1 MPCCDARFNRSEIGK
16 LIGLRYL
23 ITKRV
28 GHRHTASDQN
38 PSFNRRQG
46 QVLSFLMLL
55 WLSLLGCAASD
66 GPIKVEVVGTPG
78 AYQLHRG
85 GEPYRPNG
93 AGAVAGSLT
102 SLKAHG
108 ANSIRTW
115 HVGDGQILD
124 DAHAL
129 ELTVSLCLDVGRERL
144 GFDYND
150 QAAVAAQ
157 LQRFRQ
163 QVDRFKNHPAL
174 LTWIIG
180 NELNLEAIN
189 PKVWDAVNEIAEM
202 IHEVDPNHPVTT
214 ALAGLGAQ
222 DVELL
227 RTRAPA
233 LDFYSTQVYGGIMG
247 LDRAMDEL
255 GLTEPLM
262 VTEWGTIGHWEVPST
277 AWQAP
282 IELTSA
288 AKAAH
293 YVAGYEQVIKVN
305 PGRIIGAYAFLWGQ
319 KQERTPTWYGTL
331 METGDRTEAADAL
344 QYIWQGD
351 WPSNR
356 APNVGLIRLA
366 GQTANKNV
374 VGLAG
379 TRLQADVV
387 ALDAENGALTYRWT
401 VRPESKAKEVGGD
414 PEVVPAPVPNLIS
427 LPSDAKVAVLMPSQP
442 GAYRLFVEVLDDAG
456 GVGHA
461 NLPFYVREKD

>member
-1 MPCCDARFNRSEIGK
+1 LTGLLYRILKWLPRSHPSSDPCLGC
-16 LIGLRYL
+16 
-23 ITKRV
+23 
-28 GHRHTASDQN
+28 
-38 PSFNRRQG
+38 NRRRKSL
-46 QVLSFLMLL
+46 LSGLMLL
-55 WLSLLGCAASD
+55 CLTMMGCNAAD
-66 GPIKVEVVGTPG
+66 GPTKVEIVGVPG
-78 AYQLHRG
+78 AYQLLRG
-85 GEPYRPNG
+85 GQPYRPSG
-93 AGAVAGSLT
+93 AGAVAGSLE

-124 DAHAL
+124 DAQAL
-129 ELTVSLCLDVGRERL
+129 GLSVSLCLDVGRERL

-150 QAAVAAQ
+150 EGAVAAQ
-157 LQRFRQ
+157 LHRFRQ

-180 NELNLEAIN
+180 NELNLEARN

-227 RTRAPA
+227 RSRAPA

-247 LDRAMDEL
+247 LDRAMDAL

-262 VTEWGTIGHWEVPST
+262 VTEWGTVGHWEVPST
-277 AWQAP
+277 DWQAP

-288 AKAAH
+288 AKAAQ
-293 YVAGYEQVIKVN
+293 YVAGYEQVIKAN

-331 METGDRTEAADAL
+331 METGERTEAADAL
-344 QYIWQGD
+344 QYIWQGV
-351 WPSNR
+351 WPRNR
-356 APNVGLIRLA
+356 APSVSLIRLA
-366 GQTANKNV
+366 GETANQSV
-374 VGLAG
+374 VGVAG
-379 TRLQADVV
+379 MRLQADVV
-387 ALDAENGALTYRWT
+387 ALDAENDALTYRWT
-401 VRPESKAKEVGGD
+401 VRPESQAKEIGGD
-414 PEVVPAPVPNLIS
+414 PEVVPSPVPNLIS
-427 LPSDAKVAVLMPSQP
+427 LPSGAKVAVLMPPQP

-461 NLPFYVREKD
+461 NLPFYVQGKD

>member
-1 MPCCDARFNRSEIGK
+1 MSLFCWTTDWV
-16 LIGLRYL
+16 LRRRL
-23 ITKRV
+23 SP
-28 GHRHTASDQN
+28 HQ
-38 PSFNRRQG
+38 RQG
-46 QVLSFLMLL
+46 PNRGQGRVLGFWVLL
-55 WLSLLGCAASD
+55 LLGLPGCGVPE
-66 GPIKVEVVGTPG
+66 GPIKVEILGEPG

-85 GEPYRPNG
+85 GQVYRPNG
-93 AGAVAGSLT
+93 AGAVAGSLA

-124 DAHAL
+124 DAQAL
-129 ELTVSLCLDVGRERL
+129 GLTVSLCLDVGRERL

-150 QAAVAAQ
+150 EGAVAAQ

-180 NELNLEAIN
+180 NELNLEASN

-202 IHEVDPNHPVTT
+202 IHKVDPNHPVTT

-247 LDRAMDEL
+247 LDRAMDAL
-255 GLTEPLM
+255 GLIEPLM
-262 VTEWGTIGHWEVPST
+262 VTEWGTMGHWEVPST
-277 AWQAP
+277 DWQAP

-288 AKAAH
+288 AKAAQ
-293 YVAGYEQVIKVN
+293 YIAGYEQVIKAN

-344 QYIWQGD
+344 QYIWLGV
-351 WPSNR
+351 WPRNR
-356 APNVGLIRLA
+356 VPRVSLIRLA
-366 GQTANKNV
+366 GQTAHQSV
-374 VGLAG
+374 VGVAG
-379 TRLQADVV
+379 MHLQADVA
-387 ALDAENGALTYRWT
+387 ALDAENDALTYRWT
-401 VRPESKAKEVGGD
+401 VRPESQAKEIGGD

-427 LPSDAKVAVLMPSQP
+427 LPSGAKVDVLMPAEP
-442 GAYRLFVEVLDDAG
+442 GAYRLFVEVRDDAG

-461 NLPFYVREKD
+461 NLPFYVRGKDS

>member
-1 MPCCDARFNRSEIGK
+1 MTRLRR
-16 LIGLRYL
+16 LIL
-23 ITKRV
+23 KWV
-28 GHRHTASDQN
+28 PHRHRHATSDQGLDANLRQGPILSFLVLLWLGLTGCTASDE
-38 PSFNRRQG
+38 
-46 QVLSFLMLL
+46 
-55 WLSLLGCAASD
+55 
-66 GPIKVEVVGTPG
+66 PIKVQILGVPG
-78 AYQLHRG
+78 AYELHRG
-85 GEPYRPNG
+85 GQPYRPNG
-93 AGAVAGSLT
+93 AGAVAGSLA

-129 ELTVSLCLDVGRERL
+129 GLSVSLCLDVGRERL

-150 QAAVAAQ
+150 EGAVAAQ
-157 LQRFRQ
+157 LQRFQQ

-180 NELNLEAIN
+180 NELNLEARN

-227 RTRAPA
+227 RSRAPA

-247 LDRAMDEL
+247 LDRAMDAL

-262 VTEWGTIGHWEVPST
+262 VTEWGTVGHWEVPST
-277 AWQAP
+277 DWQAP

-288 AKAAH
+288 AKAAQ
-293 YVAGYEQVIKVN
+293 YVAGYEQVIKAN

-331 METGDRTEAADAL
+331 METGERTEAADAL
-344 QYIWQGD
+344 QYIWQGV
-351 WPSNR
+351 WPRNR
-356 APNVGLIRLA
+356 APSVSLIRLA
-366 GQTANKNV
+366 GETANQSV
-374 VGLAG
+374 VGVAG
-379 TRLQADVV
+379 MRLQADVV
-387 ALDAENGALTYRWT
+387 ALDAENDALTYRWT
-401 VRPESKAKEVGGD
+401 VRPESQAKEIGGD
-414 PEVVPAPVPNLIS
+414 PEVVPSPVPNLIS
-427 LPSDAKVAVLMPSQP
+427 LPSGAKVAVLMPPQP

-461 NLPFYVREKD
+461 NLPFYVQGKD

>member
-1 MPCCDARFNRSEIGK
+1 
-16 LIGLRYL
+16 
-23 ITKRV
+23 
-28 GHRHTASDQN
+28 
-38 PSFNRRQG
+38 
-46 QVLSFLMLL
+46 MLL
-55 WLSLLGCAASD
+55 CLTMMGCNAAD
-66 GPIKVEVVGTPG
+66 GPSKVEIVGVPG
-78 AYQLHRG
+78 AYQLLRG
-85 GEPYRPNG
+85 GQPYRPNG
-93 AGAVAGSLT
+93 AGAVAGSLE

-124 DAHAL
+124 DAQAL
-129 ELTVSLCLDVGRERL
+129 GLSVSLCLDVGRERL

-150 QAAVAAQ
+150 EGAVAAQ
-157 LQRFRQ
+157 LHRFRQ

-180 NELNLEAIN
+180 NELNLEARN

-227 RTRAPA
+227 RSRAPA

-247 LDRAMDEL
+247 LDRAMDAL

-262 VTEWGTIGHWEVPST
+262 VTEWGTVGHWEVPST
-277 AWQAP
+277 DWQAP

-288 AKAAH
+288 AKAAQ
-293 YVAGYEQVIKVN
+293 YVAGYEQVIKAN

-331 METGDRTEAADAL
+331 METGERTEAADAL
-344 QYIWQGD
+344 QYIWQGV
-351 WPSNR
+351 WPRNR
-356 APNVGLIRLA
+356 APSVRLIRLA
-366 GQTANKNV
+366 GETANQSV
-374 VGLAG
+374 VGVAG
-379 TRLQADVV
+379 MRLQADVV
-387 ALDAENGALTYRWT
+387 ALDAENDALTYRWT
-401 VRPESKAKEVGGD
+401 VRPESQAKEIGGD
-414 PEVVPAPVPNLIS
+414 PEVVPSPVPNLIS
-427 LPSDAKVAVLMPSQP
+427 LPSGAKVAVLMPPQP

-461 NLPFYVREKD
+461 NLPFYVQGKD

>member
-1 MPCCDARFNRSEIGK
+1 MMGCSA
-16 LIGLRYL
+16 
-23 ITKRV
+23 
-28 GHRHTASDQN
+28 
-38 PSFNRRQG
+38 QG
-46 QVLSFLMLL
+46 
-55 WLSLLGCAASD
+55 
-66 GPIKVEVVGTPG
+66 GPILVEIVGAPG

-85 GEPYRPNG
+85 GQPYRPNG
-93 AGAVAGSLT
+93 AGAVAGALS

-129 ELTVSLCLDVGRERL
+129 GLTVSLCLDVGRERL

-150 QAAVAAQ
+150 QRAVAAQ

-163 QVDRFKNHPAL
+163 QVERFKNHPAL

-180 NELNLEAIN
+180 NELNLEANN

-202 IHEVDPNHPVTT
+202 IHEVDPYHPVTT
-214 ALAGLGAQ
+214 ALAGLAAQ

-247 LDRAMDEL
+247 LDQAMDKL

-277 AWQAP
+277 HWQAP

-288 AKAAH
+288 EKAAQ
-293 YVAGYEQVIKVN
+293 YVAGYEQGIKAN

-331 METGDRTEAADAL
+331 TETGDRTEAADAL
-344 QYIWQGD
+344 QYIWQGA

-356 APNVGLIRLA
+356 APKVRSIRLA
-366 GQTANKNV
+366 GQTAHDNV
-374 VGLAG
+374 VAETG
-379 TRLQADVV
+379 TWLPAEVV
-387 ALDAENGALTYRWT
+387 ALDAENEGLTYRWT
-401 VRPESKAKEVGGD
+401 VRPESQAKEVGGD
-414 PEVVPAPVPNLIS
+414 PEVAPAPVPNLIKVANN
-427 LPSDAKVAVLMPSQP
+427 AKVAVLMPAEP
-442 GAYRLFVEVLDDAG
+442 GAYRLFVEVLDGAG

-461 NLPFYVREKD
+461 NLPFYVRGKN

>member
-1 MPCCDARFNRSEIGK
+1 
-16 LIGLRYL
+16 
-23 ITKRV
+23 
-28 GHRHTASDQN
+28 
-38 PSFNRRQG
+38 
-46 QVLSFLMLL
+46 MLL
-55 WLSLLGCAASD
+55 CLTLMGCNAAD
-66 GPIKVEVVGTPG
+66 GPTKVEIVGVPG
-78 AYQLHRG
+78 AYQLLRG
-85 GEPYRPNG
+85 GQPYRPRG
-93 AGAVAGSLT
+93 AGAVVGSLE

-124 DAHAL
+124 DAQAL
-129 ELTVSLCLDVGRERL
+129 GLSVSLCLDVGRERL

-150 QAAVAAQ
+150 EGAVAAQ
-157 LQRFRQ
+157 LHRFRQ

-180 NELNLEAIN
+180 NELNLEAHN

-227 RTRAPA
+227 RSRAPA

-247 LDRAMDEL
+247 LDRAMDAL
-255 GLTEPLM
+255 GLIEPLM
-262 VTEWGTIGHWEVPST
+262 VTEWGTVGHWEVPST
-277 AWQAP
+277 DWQAP

-288 AKAAH
+288 AKAAQ
-293 YVAGYEQVIKVN
+293 YVAGYEQVIKAN

-331 METGDRTEAADAL
+331 METGERTEAADAL
-344 QYIWQGD
+344 QYIWQGV
-351 WPSNR
+351 WPRNR
-356 APNVGLIRLA
+356 APSVSLIRLA
-366 GQTANKNV
+366 GETANQSV
-374 VGLAG
+374 VGVAG
-379 TRLQADVV
+379 MRLQADVV
-387 ALDAENGALTYRWT
+387 ALDAENDALTYRWT
-401 VRPESKAKEVGGD
+401 VRPESQAKEIGGD
-414 PEVVPAPVPNLIS
+414 PEVVPSPVPNLIS
-427 LPSDAKVAVLMPSQP
+427 LPSGAKVAVLMPPQP

-461 NLPFYVREKD
+461 NLPFYVQGKD

>member
-1 MPCCDARFNRSEIGK
+1 MTGLLYRILKWLPRSHPSSDPCLGC
-16 LIGLRYL
+16 
-23 ITKRV
+23 
-28 GHRHTASDQN
+28 
-38 PSFNRRQG
+38 NRRRKSL
-46 QVLSFLMLL
+46 LSGLMLL
-55 WLSLLGCAASD
+55 CLTMMGCNAAD
-66 GPIKVEVVGTPG
+66 GPTKVEIVGVPG
-78 AYQLHRG
+78 AYQLLRG
-85 GEPYRPNG
+85 GQPYRPSG
-93 AGAVAGSLT
+93 AGAVAGSLE

-124 DAHAL
+124 DAQAL
-129 ELTVSLCLDVGRERL
+129 GLSVSLCLDVGRERL

-150 QAAVAAQ
+150 EGAVAAQ
-157 LQRFRQ
+157 LHRFRQ

-180 NELNLEAIN
+180 NELNLEARN

-227 RTRAPA
+227 RSRAPA

-247 LDRAMDEL
+247 LDRAMDAL

-262 VTEWGTIGHWEVPST
+262 VTEWGTVGHWEVPST
-277 AWQAP
+277 DWQAP

-288 AKAAH
+288 AKAAQ
-293 YVAGYEQVIKVN
+293 YVAGYEQVIKAN

-331 METGDRTEAADAL
+331 METGERTEAADAL
-344 QYIWQGD
+344 QYIWQGV
-351 WPSNR
+351 WPRNR
-356 APNVGLIRLA
+356 APSVSLIRLA
-366 GQTANKNV
+366 GETANQSV
-374 VGLAG
+374 VGVAG
-379 TRLQADVV
+379 MRLQADVV
-387 ALDAENGALTYRWT
+387 ALDAENDALTYRWT
-401 VRPESKAKEVGGD
+401 VRPESQAKEIGGD
-414 PEVVPAPVPNLIS
+414 PEVVPSPVPNLIS
-427 LPSDAKVAVLMPSQP
+427 LPSGAKVAVLMPPQP

-461 NLPFYVREKD
+461 NLPFYVQGKD

>member
-1 MPCCDARFNRSEIGK
+1 LTGLLYRILKWLPRSHPSSDPCLGC
-16 LIGLRYL
+16 
-23 ITKRV
+23 
-28 GHRHTASDQN
+28 
-38 PSFNRRQG
+38 NRRRKSL
-46 QVLSFLMLL
+46 LSGLMLL
-55 WLSLLGCAASD
+55 CLTMMGCNAAD
-66 GPIKVEVVGTPG
+66 GPSKVEIVGVPG
-78 AYQLHRG
+78 AYQLLRG
-85 GEPYRPNG
+85 GQPYRPSG
-93 AGAVAGSLT
+93 AGAVAGSLE

-124 DAHAL
+124 DAQAL
-129 ELTVSLCLDVGRERL
+129 GLSVSLCLDVGRERL

-150 QAAVAAQ
+150 EGAVAAQ
-157 LQRFRQ
+157 LHRFRQ

-180 NELNLEAIN
+180 NELNLEARN

-227 RTRAPA
+227 RSRAPA

-247 LDRAMDEL
+247 LDRAMDAL

-262 VTEWGTIGHWEVPST
+262 VTEWGTVGHWEVPST
-277 AWQAP
+277 DWQAP

-288 AKAAH
+288 AKAAQ
-293 YVAGYEQVIKVN
+293 YVAGYEQVIKAN

-331 METGDRTEAADAL
+331 METGERTEAADAL
-344 QYIWQGD
+344 QYIWQGV
-351 WPSNR
+351 WPRNR
-356 APNVGLIRLA
+356 APSVSLIRLA
-366 GQTANKNV
+366 GETANQSV
-374 VGLAG
+374 VGVAG
-379 TRLQADVV
+379 MRLQADVV
-387 ALDAENGALTYRWT
+387 ALDAENDALTYRWT
-401 VRPESKAKEVGGD
+401 VRPESQAKEIGGD
-414 PEVVPAPVPNLIS
+414 PEVVPSPVPNLIS
-427 LPSDAKVAVLMPSQP
+427 LPSGAKVAVLMPPQP

-461 NLPFYVREKD
+461 NLPFYVQGKD

>member
-1 MPCCDARFNRSEIGK
+1 MVASLAPFERSMPLGC
-16 LIGLRYL
+16 
-23 ITKRV
+23 
-28 GHRHTASDQN
+28 
-38 PSFNRRQG
+38 NRRRKSL
-46 QVLSFLMLL
+46 LSGLMLL
-55 WLSLLGCAASD
+55 CLTMMGCNAAD
-66 GPIKVEVVGTPG
+66 GPSKVEIVGVPG
-78 AYQLHRG
+78 AYQLLRG
-85 GEPYRPNG
+85 GQPYRPSG
-93 AGAVAGSLT
+93 AGAVAGSLE

-124 DAHAL
+124 DAQAL
-129 ELTVSLCLDVGRERL
+129 GLSVSLCLDVGRERL

-150 QAAVAAQ
+150 EGAVAAQ
-157 LQRFRQ
+157 LHRFRQ

-180 NELNLEAIN
+180 NELNLEARN

-227 RTRAPA
+227 RSRAPA

-247 LDRAMDEL
+247 LDRAMDAL

-262 VTEWGTIGHWEVPST
+262 VTEWGTVGHWEVPST
-277 AWQAP
+277 DWQAP

-288 AKAAH
+288 AKAAQ
-293 YVAGYEQVIKVN
+293 YVAGYEQVIKAN

-331 METGDRTEAADAL
+331 METGERTEAADAL
-344 QYIWQGD
+344 QYIWQGV
-351 WPSNR
+351 WPRNR
-356 APNVGLIRLA
+356 APSVSLIRLA
-366 GQTANKNV
+366 GETANQSV
-374 VGLAG
+374 VGVAG
-379 TRLQADVV
+379 MRLQADVV
-387 ALDAENGALTYRWT
+387 ALDAENDALTYRWT
-401 VRPESKAKEVGGD
+401 VRPESQAKEIGGD
-414 PEVVPAPVPNLIS
+414 PEVVPSPVPNLIS
-427 LPSDAKVAVLMPSQP
+427 LPSGAKVAVLMPPQP

-461 NLPFYVREKD
+461 NLPFYVQGKD

>member
-1 MPCCDARFNRSEIGK
+1 
-16 LIGLRYL
+16 
-23 ITKRV
+23 
-28 GHRHTASDQN
+28 
-38 PSFNRRQG
+38 
-46 QVLSFLMLL
+46 
-55 WLSLLGCAASD
+55 
-66 GPIKVEVVGTPG
+66 
-78 AYQLHRG
+78 
-85 GEPYRPNG
+85 
-93 AGAVAGSLT
+93 
-102 SLKAHG
+102 
-108 ANSIRTW
+108 RTW

-124 DAHAL
+124 DAQAL
-129 ELTVSLCLDVGRERL
+129 GLSVSLCLDVGRERL

-150 QAAVAAQ
+150 EGAVAAQ

-180 NELNLEAIN
+180 NELNLEAHN

-227 RTRAPA
+227 RSRAPA

-247 LDRAMDEL
+247 LDRAMDAL

-262 VTEWGTIGHWEVPST
+262 VTEWGTVGHWEVPST
-277 AWQAP
+277 DWQAP

-288 AKAAH
+288 AKAAQ
-293 YVAGYEQVIKVN
+293 YVAGYEQVIKAN

-331 METGDRTEAADAL
+331 METGERTEAADAL
-344 QYIWQGD
+344 QYIWQGV
-351 WPSNR
+351 WPRNR
-356 APNVGLIRLA
+356 APSVSLIRLA
-366 GQTANKNV
+366 GETANQSV
-374 VGLAG
+374 VGVAG
-379 TRLQADVV
+379 MRLQADVV
-387 ALDAENGALTYRWT
+387 ALDAENDALTYRWT
-401 VRPESKAKEVGGD
+401 VRPESQAKEIGGD
-414 PEVVPAPVPNLIS
+414 PEVVPSPVPNLIS
-427 LPSDAKVAVLMPSQP
+427 LPSGAKVAVLMPPQP

-461 NLPFYVREKD
+461 NLPFYVQGKD

>member
-1 MPCCDARFNRSEIGK
+1 MTGLLYRILKWLPRSHPSSDP
-16 LIGLRYL
+16 YL
-23 ITKRV
+23 
-28 GHRHTASDQN
+28 GC
-38 PSFNRRQG
+38 NRRRKSL
-46 QVLSFLMLL
+46 LSGLMLL
-55 WLSLLGCAASD
+55 CLTMMGCNAAD
-66 GPIKVEVVGTPG
+66 GPTKVEIVGVPG
-78 AYQLHRG
+78 AYQLLRG
-85 GEPYRPNG
+85 GQPYRPSG
-93 AGAVAGSLT
+93 AGAVAGSLE

-124 DAHAL
+124 DAQAL
-129 ELTVSLCLDVGRERL
+129 GLSASLCLDVGRERL

-150 QAAVAAQ
+150 EGAVAAQ
-157 LQRFRQ
+157 LHRFRQ

-180 NELNLEAIN
+180 NELNLEARN

-227 RTRAPA
+227 RSRAPA

-247 LDRAMDEL
+247 LDRAMDAL

-262 VTEWGTIGHWEVPST
+262 VTEWGTVGHWEVPST
-277 AWQAP
+277 DWQAP

-288 AKAAH
+288 AKAAR
-293 YVAGYEQVIKVN
+293 YVAGYEQVIKAN

-331 METGDRTEAADAL
+331 METGERTEAADAL
-344 QYIWQGD
+344 QYIWQGV
-351 WPSNR
+351 WPRNR
-356 APNVGLIRLA
+356 APSVSLIRLA
-366 GQTANKNV
+366 GETANQSV
-374 VGLAG
+374 VGVAG
-379 TRLQADVV
+379 MRLQADVV
-387 ALDAENGALTYRWT
+387 ALDAENDALTYRWT
-401 VRPESKAKEVGGD
+401 VRPESQAKEIGGD
-414 PEVVPAPVPNLIS
+414 PEVVPSPVPNLIS
-427 LPSDAKVAVLMPSQP
+427 LPSGAKVAVLMPPQP

-461 NLPFYVREKD
+461 NLPFYVQGKD

>member
-1 MPCCDARFNRSEIGK
+1 LIRMLYRILKWLPRSHPSSDPCLGC
-16 LIGLRYL
+16 
-23 ITKRV
+23 
-28 GHRHTASDQN
+28 
-38 PSFNRRQG
+38 NRRRKSL
-46 QVLSFLMLL
+46 LSGLMLL
-55 WLSLLGCAASD
+55 CLTMMGCNAAD
-66 GPIKVEVVGTPG
+66 GPTKVEIVGVPG
-78 AYQLHRG
+78 AYQLLRG
-85 GEPYRPNG
+85 GQPYRPSG
-93 AGAVAGSLT
+93 AGAVAGSLE

-124 DAHAL
+124 DAQAL
-129 ELTVSLCLDVGRERL
+129 GLSVSLCLDVGRERL

-150 QAAVAAQ
+150 EGAVAAQ
-157 LQRFRQ
+157 LHRFRQ

-180 NELNLEAIN
+180 NELNLEARN

-227 RTRAPA
+227 RSRAPA

-247 LDRAMDEL
+247 LDRAMDAL

-262 VTEWGTIGHWEVPST
+262 VTEWGTVGHWEVPST
-277 AWQAP
+277 DWQAP

-288 AKAAH
+288 AKAAQ
-293 YVAGYEQVIKVN
+293 YVAGYEQVIKAN

-331 METGDRTEAADAL
+331 METGERTEAADAL
-344 QYIWQGD
+344 QYIWQGV
-351 WPSNR
+351 WPRNR
-356 APNVGLIRLA
+356 APSVSLIRLA
-366 GQTANKNV
+366 GETANQSV
-374 VGLAG
+374 VGVAG
-379 TRLQADVV
+379 MRLQADVV
-387 ALDAENGALTYRWT
+387 ALDAENDALTYRWT
-401 VRPESKAKEVGGD
+401 VRPESQAKEIGGD
-414 PEVVPAPVPNLIS
+414 PEVVPSPVPNLIS
-427 LPSDAKVAVLMPSQP
+427 LPSGAKVAVLMPPQP

-461 NLPFYVREKD
+461 NLPFYVQGKD